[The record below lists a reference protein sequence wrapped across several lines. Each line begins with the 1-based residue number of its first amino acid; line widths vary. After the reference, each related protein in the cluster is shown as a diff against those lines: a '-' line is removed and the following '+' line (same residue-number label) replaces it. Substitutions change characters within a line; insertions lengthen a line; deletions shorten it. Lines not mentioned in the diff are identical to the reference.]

1 MTAKRPVGNTPA
13 LFIESSHNWP
23 CQNQLT
29 GLGRRPFGFRQGKV
43 MESCSLKGGLRSCLQ
58 EQATEIPEHGAIKAP
73 ARRVYSSGLFRAS
86 RDIRSCL
93 QEQATEIPETR
104 RLHAASVEGTAPL
117 IRRSF

>member
-43 MESCSLKGGLRSCLQ
+43 MESYFVKGGL
-58 EQATEIPEHGAIKAP
+58 
-73 ARRVYSSGLFRAS
+73 
-86 RDIRSCL
+86 RSCL

-117 IRRSF
+117 IRRSA